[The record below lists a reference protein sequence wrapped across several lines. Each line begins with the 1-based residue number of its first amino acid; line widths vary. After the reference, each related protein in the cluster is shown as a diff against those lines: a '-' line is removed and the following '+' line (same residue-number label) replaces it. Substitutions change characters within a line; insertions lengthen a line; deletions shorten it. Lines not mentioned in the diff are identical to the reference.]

1 MSEAKCSVCGEPL
14 VLDKEKTY
22 LVKDV
27 NFFTGKKTAF
37 DAIDCEKCGCQNIL
51 KARIEKNDE

>member
-1 MSEAKCSVCGEPL
+1 MNETKCSVCGEPL
-14 VLDKEKTY
+14 ALDKEKTY

-27 NFFTGKKTAF
+27 NFFTRKEITF

-51 KARIEKNDE
+51 KARMEIK